1 MKNKR
6 IRTSG
11 ELIQNHLK
19 VIINDLSINI
29 KERID
34 TIEETLIKS
43 NKNLKSTEIINHYLI
58 TNMTRRFF
66 TSNQLSQIMEEINPL
81 SEITHKRKVSSFGV
95 GAIDRKKANLNVR
108 DIHPSHYGRVCPIE
122 TAEGKNAGLIL
133 SLAKDVRL
141 NNFGFIESPFYI

>member
-1 MKNKR
+1 LKNKR

-11 ELIQNHLK
+11 ELIQNQLK
-19 VIINDLSINI
+19 VIINDLSRNI
-29 KERID
+29 KEKID
-34 TIEETLIKS
+34 TIEENLIKG
-43 NKNLKSTEIINHYLI
+43 NKKIKTNGMINPYLI
-58 TNMTRRFF
+58 TNMIRRFF

-81 SEITHKRKVSSFGV
+81 AEITHKRKVSSFGV

-108 DIHPSHYGRVCPIE
+108 DIHPSHYARVCPIE

-141 NNFGFIESPFYI
+141 NKFGFIESPFYL